1 MRKVTSTKAEW
12 AVLIYSSASPD
23 IEAAARASLAEIA
36 PSDSVVVGSQLGVKE
51 SGAPVALRSDGTRLE
66 GVDMSRPQALE
77 DFLRWGMERYPAERT
92 MVVLGGHG
100 GGFLG
105 AVSDVDRRRFLQPAE
120 MASALRGFSPD
131 VLVLNSCLMAQAEI
145 AHEVY
150 PTAHYLV
157 ASQSGEE
164 GVGIPL
170 GQVVAALPGR
180 DARSGALAVV
190 DASASVPE
198 RTPTMAALDL
208 TSVPALT
215 SSLDSLAQAFNGPDR
230 PLVQEHVRA
239 TPHFWKHSW
248 DRPLSEMRDL
258 STFLHKLAG
267 DERLSP
273 ELRSRA
279 SSSLEALQAV
289 VVGQT
294 GSPGLS
300 VYLPDQEIP
309 ALVEGRYAA
318 LSFAR
323 DTLWD
328 ESIKELAGS
337 GPKPA

>member
-1 MRKVTSTKAEW
+1 MQKVTSTKADW

-36 PSDSVVVGSQLGVKE
+36 PTDSVLVGSQLGVKE
-51 SGAPVALRSDGTRLE
+51 QGAAVALRSDGTRLA
-66 GVDMSRPQALE
+66 GVDMSRPESLQ
-77 DFLRWGMERYPAERT
+77 DFIRWGMERYPAERT

-105 AVSDVDRRRFLQPAE
+105 AVSDVDRRKFMQPGE
-120 MASALRGFSPD
+120 MAAALKGFAPD
-131 VLVLNSCLMAQAEI
+131 VLVYNSCLMAQAEI

-150 PTAHYLV
+150 PVAHYLV
-157 ASQSGEE
+157 ASQSSEE
-164 GVGIPL
+164 GLGIPL
-170 GQVVAALPGR
+170 GQVVAALPGL

-190 DASASVPE
+190 DACARVPE
-198 RTPTMAALDL
+198 RTPTMGALDL
-208 TSVPALT
+208 SGVPALT
-215 SSLDSLAQAFNGPDR
+215 GSLDALARSFTGPDR
-230 PLVQEHVRA
+230 SLVRGHLQA

-258 STFLHKLAG
+258 STFLQRLAA
-267 DERLSP
+267 DQRLTAG
-273 ELRSRA
+273 LRTLA
-279 SSSLEALQAV
+279 SAALEALQAV

-294 GSPGLS
+294 GAPGLS
-300 VYLPDQEIP
+300 VYLPDGEIP
-309 ALVEGRYAA
+309 AMVEARYAA

-328 ESIKELAGS
+328 ESIKELARA